1 MIPGKNKNIYPLT
14 RENVRAVLNFY
25 FQFPDGD
32 IEWLFEQRE
41 LSINQI
47 KIIARQVSD
56 NITYFSVHIPNGLTT
71 SNLMKYGID
80 ALSNPE
86 INWRGSKSRLNIAKG
101 FKEIVKN
108 KPDMSFRNN

>member
-1 MIPGKNKNIYPLT
+1 MIPGKDKNIYPLT

-47 KIIARQVSD
+47 EFIARQVSD
-56 NITYFSVHIPNGLTT
+56 NITYFTLHMPNGLTI
-71 SNLMKYGID
+71 SNIMNYGID